1 MSVILPLTRVSLVAL
16 LAFCVSVPSLAQ
28 SREASERQLASIR
41 QQISS
46 VEQQVRS
53 ARSEETSAL
62 RALEGLDTE
71 IKLRETLIDGYREQV
86 DVVKGE
92 TQTLRRSIGRLENE
106 IDQTKRAYRDR
117 ARHAYMHGRRNNLA
131 LLLASSSIN
140 QMLVRARYLQRF
152 ASARRRQVERI
163 QQKTA
168 ELRTREMD
176 VQRSLEDTQ
185 RLLGQARLE
194 QSQLSQRRADRTDLV
209 TQVRSRRGRLEREL
223 NQQRADAAQLAG
235 LVRELVAEERRRAA
249 AEAEAARQRELAAQR
264 ERERLAEAR
273 RQAEIQRRADEAA
286 EQARRDRARADAE
299 RRTTPTPRA
308 EDPNRT
314 PPTPPVAAAT
324 PPPDAAESPSSP
336 PARQPDVPAPPPA
349 ADREVNLTGSFQ
361 QNRGRLPWPSD
372 GTVTGEFGDRTDPVY
387 GTVVRHQG
395 IDISTAPAAPAR
407 AVFEGVVNRVGQM
420 PSYGTYIMVRHG
432 EFMTMYGNL
441 SNVSVQQGQTVR
453 AGQVIGRGGTA
464 ESQRGSALFFGLV
477 ADGSFVNPRTWLR

>member
-1 MSVILPLTRVSLVAL
+1 MSVISLSARVVLVAL
-16 LAFCVSVPSLAQ
+16 LALSASLPASAQ
-28 SREASERQLASIR
+28 SREASERQLSSIR
-41 QQISS
+41 EQISS
-46 VEQQVRS
+46 VERQVRS

-71 IKLRETLIDGYREQV
+71 IKLRETLIGGYREQV

-106 IDQTKRAYRDR
+106 IDQTKLAYRDR

-168 ELRTREMD
+168 ELRTREID

-185 RLLGQARLE
+185 RLLGQARME
-194 QSQLSQRRADRTDLV
+194 QSQLAQRRSDRTELV

-223 NQQRADAAQLAG
+223 NQQRADASQLAG
-235 LVRELVAEERRRAA
+235 LVRELLAEERRRAA

-264 ERERLAEAR
+264 ERERIAEAN
-273 RQAEIQRRADEAA
+273 RQREVQRRADEAA
-286 EQARRDRARADAE
+286 EQARLDRARADAE

-308 EDPNRT
+308 DDPNRT
-314 PPTPPVAAAT
+314 PPPTPPVAAAT
-324 PPPDAAESPSSP
+324 PPPASPTPPPVRQRDAP
-336 PARQPDVPAPPPA
+336 PPPA
-349 ADREVNLTGSFQ
+349 ADRTVNLSGSFQ
-361 QNRGRLPWPSD
+361 QNRGRLPWPAD

-395 IDISTAPAAPAR
+395 IDISTSPSAPAR

-441 SNVSVQQGQTVR
+441 SNVSVQQGQQVR

-464 ESQRGSALFFGLV
+464 QDQRGSALFFGLV
-477 ADGSFVNPRTWLR
+477 ADGSFVNPRAWLR

>member
-1 MSVILPLTRVSLVAL
+1 MSVISLSARVLFVASVL
-16 LAFCVSVPSLAQ
+16 LCVSHPAVAQ
-28 SREASERQLASIR
+28 SREASERQLSTLR
-41 QQISS
+41 EQISG
-46 VEQQVRS
+46 VERQVRS

-71 IKLRETLIDGYREQV
+71 IKLRETLIGGYREQV

-106 IDQTKRAYRDR
+106 IDQTKSAYRER

-194 QSQLSQRRADRTDLV
+194 QSQLSQRRADRTELV

-235 LVRELVAEERRRAA
+235 LVRELVADERRRAA

-286 EQARRDRARADAE
+286 EQARRDRARADAD

-314 PPTPPVAAAT
+314 PPPTPPVADVA
-324 PPPDAAESPSSP
+324 PPPETVAP
-336 PARQPDVPAPPPA
+336 PPPVRQPDAPPPPA
-349 ADREVNLTGSFQ
+349 ADRTVNLSGSFQ
-361 QNRGRLPWPSD
+361 QNRGRLPWPAD

-441 SNVSVQQGQTVR
+441 SNVSVQQGQQVR

-464 ESQRGSALFFGLV
+464 QDQRGSALFFGLV
-477 ADGSFVNPRTWLR
+477 ADGAFVNPRAWLR

>member
-1 MSVILPLTRVSLVAL
+1 MSRLSPSARIASLAL
-16 LAFCVSVPSLAQ
+16 LVCLMSPSAVAQ
-28 SREASERQLASIR
+28 NRAESERRLSTIR
-41 QQISS
+41 EQISG

-71 IKLRETLIDGYREQV
+71 IQLRETLINGYREQV
-86 DVVKGE
+86 DVVKAE

-106 IDQTKRAYRDR
+106 IDQTKLAYRER

-163 QQKTA
+163 EQKTA

-176 VQRSLEDTQ
+176 VQQSLEDTQ
-185 RLLGQARLE
+185 RLLGQTRLE
-194 QSQLSQRRADRTDLV
+194 QSQLAKRRADRTELV
-209 TQVRSRRGRLEREL
+209 EQVRSRRGRLEREL
-223 NQQRADAAQLAG
+223 NQQRADAAQLEG
-235 LVRELVAEERRRAA
+235 LVRELLAEERRRAA

-264 ERERLAEAR
+264 EQERLAEAR

-308 EDPNRT
+308 EDPDRVQ
-314 PPTPPVAAAT
+314 PPAPPVAEAAPRREVT
-324 PPPDAAESPSSP
+324 PPASP
-336 PARQPDVPAPPPA
+336 PARQPEATPPPA
-349 ADREVNLTGSFQ
+349 TDRTVNLSGSFR
-361 QNRGRLPWPSD
+361 QNRGNLPWPAD

-395 IDISTAPAAPAR
+395 IDISTVPAAPAR
-407 AVFEGVVNRVGQM
+407 AVFEGVVNRIGQM
-420 PSYGTYIMVRHG
+420 PSYGTYVMVRHG
-432 EFMTMYGNL
+432 EYMTMYGNL
-441 SNVSVQQGQTVR
+441 SSVAVQQGQRVQP
-453 AGQVIGRGGTA
+453 GQVIGRGGTA
-464 ESQRGSALFFGLV
+464 DDQRGSALFFGLV

>member
-1 MSVILPLTRVSLVAL
+1 MSSLISPLVRIALVAL
-16 LAFCVSVPSLAQ
+16 VALSAPAFAQ
-28 SREASERQLASIR
+28 SREASERQLANIR

-71 IKLRETLIDGYREQV
+71 IKLRETLIGGYREQV
-86 DVVKGE
+86 DVVKAE

-194 QSQLSQRRADRTDLV
+194 QSQLARRRADRTDLV
-209 TQVRSRRGRLEREL
+209 TQVRSRRGRLERAL
-223 NQQRADAAQLAG
+223 NQRRADAAQLAG
-235 LVRELVAEERRRAA
+235 LVRELLAEERRRAA

-286 EQARRDRARADAE
+286 ERARQERSRADAE
-299 RRTTPTPRA
+299 RRTAPTPRA

-314 PPTPPVAAAT
+314 PPPVASAT
-324 PPPDAAESPSSP
+324 PPPAPPETTAPP
-336 PARQPDVPAPPPA
+336 PARQPEASAPPPA
-349 ADREVNLTGSFQ
+349 IDREVNLTGSFQ
-361 QNRGRLPWPSD
+361 QNRGRLPWPAD

-395 IDISTAPAAPAR
+395 MDISTSPAAPAR

-441 SNVSVQQGQTVR
+441 SSVSVQQGQQVR

-464 ESQRGSALFFGLV
+464 QDQRGSALFFGLV
-477 ADGSFVNPRTWLR
+477 ADGSFVNPRAWLR